1 MLSQLKIQNFGLIDS
16 LEIEFSCKL
25 NIFTGETGAGK
36 SILIDALRFCLGER
50 LDSSQIR
57 DIDKPCT
64 VESVFEFRKGEVT
77 SPLQNPVFSE
87 YISNE
92 DEVTSDAATSPLMLI
107 INRTYLPD
115 GRNRIKINGFN
126 MTVSQSREIGNHLVD
141 FHGANDHQMI
151 LSEESHIKIVDR
163 LSDLASEKEEYV
175 KKYAGYL
182 NLQKKLD
189 ELISSSKNREQDEI
203 LLKHQIT
210 ELEQVPLDESKYQN
224 ILKEYERI
232 NNSEKLYEYASELV
246 KIFEDENTG
255 LDKLITQAFGPM
267 KNLNNLDKGT
277 VEFMDVLKNMQDQ
290 ASEFSHN
297 LGNYLDSLSFNSEKT
312 KDINSQSDIY
322 YEILRKYGP
331 SLEDAKKIYESAKSK
346 YEVLLNLE
354 YNDSKLKEEI
364 RLVQNGLKR
373 IAEKISSKRKKTAGF
388 LKDTI
393 EKELKELG
401 IKNIQFE
408 CRIEKIELNNKGLDK
423 VIFYMSPNV
432 GEELKPLTEIVS
444 GGESARVM
452 LAIKKAL
459 TKVDPIPVLVF
470 DEIDAQIGGRLGD
483 ITGKKLK
490 ELSDNRQV
498 ILITHLPQIAAFSD
512 CHFKVAKEVK
522 DNRTIINVSLLDKSA
537 RVKELAEMMSG
548 EKESQIAVKHAQEML
563 VRVGNR

>member
-16 LEIEFSCKL
+16 LAIDFSDKL

-36 SILIDALRFCLGER
+36 SILIDALRFSLGER
-50 LDSSQIR
+50 LDSSQVR
-57 DIDKPCT
+57 DADKPCA
-64 VESVFEFRKGEVT
+64 VESVFELTDKFLKET
-77 SPLQNPVFSE
+77 PAFSE
-87 YISNE
+87 YISDE
-92 DEVTSDAATSPLMLI
+92 DPLLI

-126 MTVSQSREIGNHLVD
+126 ITVSQLKEIGNHLVD

-151 LSEESHIKIVDR
+151 LAEESHIKIIDR
-163 LSDLASEKEEYV
+163 LSDLAAEKDEYA

-182 NLQKKLD
+182 NLQKELD
-189 ELISSSKNREQDEI
+189 ELRASSKNREQDEQ

-210 ELEQVPLDESKYQN
+210 ELEQVTLDEANYRN
-224 ILKEYERI
+224 ILEERARM
-232 NNSEKLYEYASELV
+232 NNSEKLYEHAGELV
-246 KIFEDENTG
+246 KIFEDEETG

-267 KNLNNLDKGT
+267 KALNNLDKGT
-277 VEFMDVLKNMQDQ
+277 INFMEVLKNMQEEAQ
-290 ASEFSHN
+290 GLSHD
-297 LGNYLDSLSFNSEKT
+297 LSNYLDSLSFNPDKT
-312 KDINSQSDIY
+312 KNINSQYDSY

-331 SLEDAKKIYESAKSK
+331 ALEDAEKIYESAKKK
-346 YEVLLNLE
+346 YELLVNLE

-364 RLVQNGLKR
+364 QALRNELKK
-373 IAEKISSKRKKTAGF
+373 IADKITAKRNKTSKF
-388 LKDTI
+388 LKETI

-408 CRIEKIELNNKGLDK
+408 ARIDKIDFTDKGQDR
-423 VIFYMSPNV
+423 VVFYMSPNI
-432 GEELKPLTEIVS
+432 GEELKPLAQIVS

-512 CHFKVAKEVK
+512 HHFKVTKKVK
-522 DNRTIINVSLLDKSA
+522 DNRTIINVDLLDKTA
-537 RVKELAEMMSG
+537 RVEELAKMMSG
-548 EKESQIAVKHAQEML
+548 EKESPIALKHAREML
-563 VRVGNR
+563 GRVENG